1 MYESAVPEPK
11 AGCTHTVFLGQ
22 RACVQ
27 LLTLVTNF
35 KLALALAPVDV
46 ATPLL
51 QGTQG
56 MHRHCWPLDCCCM
69 CSLLG
74 SVPLVLFEPA
84 FIQQRCVLLQ
94 ADLLRGV
101 AISGLSA
108 LPASP
113 SVLGGVPLGDSP
125 LAQAFAVSDV
135 ACFCQCSLSWLIS
148 TR

>member
-1 MYESAVPEPK
+1 
-11 AGCTHTVFLGQ
+11 
-22 RACVQ
+22 
-27 LLTLVTNF
+27 
-35 KLALALAPVDV
+35 
-46 ATPLL
+46 
-51 QGTQG
+51 
-56 MHRHCWPLDCCCM
+56 M

-84 FIQQRCVLLQ
+84 FIQQWCLLLQ

-108 LPASP
+108 LPTSP
-113 SVLGGVPLGDSP
+113 SVLGGVPLGDTP

-135 ACFCQCSLSWLIS
+135 ACFCQCSLSCLIS